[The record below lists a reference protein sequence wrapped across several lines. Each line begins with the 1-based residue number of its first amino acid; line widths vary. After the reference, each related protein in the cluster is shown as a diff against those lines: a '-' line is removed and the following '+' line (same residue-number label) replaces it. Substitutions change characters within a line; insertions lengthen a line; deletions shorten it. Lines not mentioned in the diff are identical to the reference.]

1 MMPSSQ
7 VGLGA
12 PPSTAGAGA
21 PRAPPP
27 SPAFAGSGNL
37 FSQPNPKVG
46 VRGLPPTP
54 PAFAG
59 SKESIFSTAGGL
71 AQHSATVCSVLLGA
85 AALSSWETNCALL
98 GPHPQVTALTT
109 RECSLASGEVSKRRV
124 DRYKQQH
131 IQPTTKKN
139 TPKLSI
145 ALELPTSRPQSRLR
159 AKAGSPRRAH
169 GTMDS
174 GGGQGATGEMGD
186 RGTELAEGV
195 GARAPGQPGS
205 CHPSARPHLH
215 PRPAE
220 PRFTVTIQLPE
231 GRCQHKKMPLP
242 CGLLHH
248 NFY

>member
-109 RECSLASGEVSKRRV
+109 RECSLASER
-124 DRYKQQH
+124 
-131 IQPTTKKN
+131 
-139 TPKLSI
+139 
-145 ALELPTSRPQSRLR
+145 
-159 AKAGSPRRAH
+159 SPR
-169 GTMDS
+169 D
-174 GGGQGATGEMGD
+174 
-186 RGTELAEGV
+186 V
-195 GARAPGQPGS
+195 
-205 CHPSARPHLH
+205 
-215 PRPAE
+215 
-220 PRFTVTIQLPE
+220 
-231 GRCQHKKMPLP
+231 
-242 CGLLHH
+242 
-248 NFY
+248 